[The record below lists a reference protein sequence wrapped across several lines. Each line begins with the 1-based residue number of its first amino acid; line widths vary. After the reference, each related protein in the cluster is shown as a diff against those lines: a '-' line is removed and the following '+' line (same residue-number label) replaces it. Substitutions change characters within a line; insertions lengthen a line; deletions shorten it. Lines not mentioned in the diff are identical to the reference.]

1 MEHFFKGFLLLW
13 AVHNEMNTSKKQQ
26 WHNSRILWYWCKNK
40 IVSRVRELGVVYEIN
55 AIVEFLNSACDE
67 FCLASQKSSG
77 NY

>member
-1 MEHFFKGFLLLW
+1 VILVEKQNSQQNFDFYKEQMYSMM
-13 AVHNEMNTSKKQQ
+13 HNFVKISEF
-26 WHNSRILWYWCKNK
+26 WCKNK